1 MHEEQKINPKHREIR
16 QVLRIAG
23 PLAAGLGL
31 LLIAIGFGSFFM
43 SFGGGGPPRFFWC
56 AFLGMPILF
65 VGTAMCMFGFMGA
78 VARYQAGEVAP
89 VGKDTFNYLAEG
101 TKGGVQT
108 VAAAVGAGLAQGM
121 AGTGKTVP
129 CPKCGHLG
137 DADSKFCD
145 ECGTLLAKACP
156 SCGQVNDHDAK
167 FCAKCGSGLTT

>member
-1 MHEEQKINPKHREIR
+1 MLEEERINPKHGSVR

-23 PLAAGLGL
+23 PLAAGVGVL
-31 LLIAIGFGSFFM
+31 LMAIGVGSFFL

-65 VGTAMCMFGFMGA
+65 VGAVMCMFGFIGA
-78 VARYQAGEVAP
+78 LARFQAGEVAP

-108 VAAAVGAGLAQGM
+108 LATAVGAGLTKGM
-121 AGTGKTVP
+121 AGTDGAAP
-129 CPKCGHLG
+129 CPKCGHSNNA
-137 DADSKFCD
+137 DAKFCD
-145 ECGTLLAKACP
+145 ECGASISTACP

-167 FCAKCGSGLTT
+167 FCCNCGSKLAR

>member
-101 TKGGVQT
+101 TEDGVQT
-108 VAAAVGAGLAQGM
+108 VAAAVGAGLAQVHPGHWGQDVSEGGDPQDRGAVAVQLRERHPLP
-121 AGTGKTVP
+121 AGCQDRSRERSPGK
-129 CPKCGHLG
+129 G
-137 DADSKFCD
+137 
-145 ECGTLLAKACP
+145 
-156 SCGQVNDHDAK
+156 
-167 FCAKCGSGLTT
+167 